1 MSQYLQFVPQQAP
14 VQCAGISFLYCN
26 FRQRQLACDPFPR
39 HHGGAELGGRLSNPR
54 IDLVVGTRPE
64 AIKLAPVAAAL
75 ARRDL
80 EPRLIFTSQHPL
92 RAAEHGLAEYESA
105 TLDCPGGADPH
116 VHAREV
122 ARAIAPLLAD
132 RPALLAVQGDT
143 SSALGGALAGFA
155 AAVPV
160 AHVESG
166 LRSFDPSMPWPEEE
180 FRAAI
185 DARATLLF
193 APTDISAANLEAEG
207 AGGRVFVT
215 GNTGI
220 DALLALSMPSAPP
233 PQRHDDRLKLLVTCH
248 RRESWGD
255 GLRSVAEALI
265 ELAAAHPLSISFVL
279 HPNPEVAGT
288 MRDLLWNCPA
298 IRMLEPL
305 GHREMVAAMQ
315 ACDILLS
322 DSGGVQEEAPAL
334 GVPLLVLRAKTERPE
349 GVASGNMLLV
359 GTDKRRVV
367 EGVVRLLD
375 PAVRTAMSRRAFPYG
390 DGRSADRIAGHIAD
404 FLAENAVELPSAQRA

>member
-1 MSQYLQFVPQQAP
+1 V
-14 VQCAGISFLYCN
+14 
-26 FRQRQLACDPFPR
+26 
-39 HHGGAELGGRLSNPR
+39 
-54 IDLVVGTRPE
+54 
-64 AIKLAPVAAAL
+64 
-75 ARRDL
+75 
-80 EPRLIFTSQHPL
+80 
-92 RAAEHGLAEYESA
+92 
-105 TLDCPGGADPH
+105 
-116 VHAREV
+116 
-122 ARAIAPLLAD
+122 
-132 RPALLAVQGDT
+132 VQGDT

-160 AHVESG
+160 AHVEAG
-166 LRSFDPSMPWPEEE
+166 LRSFDPCMPWPEEE

-193 APTDISAANLEAEG
+193 APTDVSAANLEAEG
-207 AGGRVFVT
+207 VGGRVFVT

-220 DALLALSMPSAPP
+220 DALLALDLPP
-233 PQRHDDRLKLLVTCH
+233 AARSYLQNNRLKLLVTCH

-265 ELAAAHPLSISFVL
+265 ELAVAHPVSIDVVL
-279 HPNPEVAGT
+279 HPNPGVAGI
-288 MRDLLWNCPA
+288 MRKLLGGHCG
-298 IRMLEPL
+298 IRLIEPL
-305 GHREMVAAMQ
+305 GHRPMVEAMQ

-375 PAVRTAMSRRAFPYG
+375 PAVRAAMSRRAFPYG

-404 FLAENAVELPSAQRA
+404 FLAENAEHMQQAQRA